1 MGRYMAIDY
10 GSKRVGVAVTDPSN
24 IIATGLTTV
33 HSTEII
39 SFIKGYLLK
48 EKVDA
53 IVVGE
58 PLNLRGGPT
67 HATPLVNGFIKTLEK
82 EFPGMKIVRLDERFT
97 SSIARAAMIQGGVK
111 KSDRRK
117 KELLDEMS
125 ATLLL
130 QDYLESLKLH

>member
-1 MGRYMAIDY
+1 MAIDY

-39 SFIKGYLLK
+39 AFIKGYLLK

-58 PLNLRGGPT
+58 PLNLRGGAT
-67 HATPLVNGFIKTLEK
+67 HATPLVNSFIKVLEK
-82 EFPGMKIVRLDERFT
+82 EFPGMKIVRMDERFT

-130 QDYLESLKLH
+130 QDYLESIKLH